1 MHDKKKDMDF
11 GKIAHRYDDSWGR
24 VFRRFY
30 RLMLAQVASWPGASI
45 LDVGCGTGSML
56 RIMAD
61 QHAINGFGIDMAENM
76 IKEAQRK
83 CPEMN
88 IQVSRC
94 EETPFE
100 DHSFDVITTNL
111 AYHHFS
117 DRAGFAKEAA
127 RILKPGGR
135 LYIGDARF
143 QWIIRVIMNGSFRL
157 LRIAGAFYSPE
168 EIYRDLAPYGFI
180 PDGYGKDRY
189 AQVVRLR
196 MGE

>member
-1 MHDKKKDMDF
+1 MHGKKKDMDF
-11 GKIAHRYDDSWGR
+11 GKRAHNYDDSWGR
-24 VFRRFY
+24 IFRRFY
-30 RLMLAQVASWPGASI
+30 HLMLEQVELWPGAAL

-61 QHAINGFGIDMAENM
+61 RRSINGFGIDMADNM
-76 IKEAQRK
+76 IKEAKRK

-100 DHSFDVITTNL
+100 DNSFDVITTCL

-143 QWIIRVIMNGSFRL
+143 PRAIRVIMNGGFKL

-168 EIYRDLAPYGFI
+168 EIFRDLAQYGFI
-180 PDGYGKDRY
+180 PDGYREDGY
-189 AQVVRLR
+189 AQVVKLKTS
-196 MGE
+196 E